1 MSHSKSNVYVVF
13 LFRKVYLDENNNIK
27 YTECECPRGTFKC
40 SHAAAIF
47 VYGIHNLSRTDTE
60 CQWKKK
66 KSTPSVEAASEMFPP
81 PKKYNP
87 LGRQPAREDR
97 AALYDDLKKYGNFT
111 GLWWIMSPEPAPA
124 ATLPVTTVEEV
135 IYSEEFLY
143 ADGQEKQLD
152 ILFKKMRVQE
162 AAIKEVSLL
171 TLGQRDNPS
180 WHLIRRGRL
189 TASNFGCV
197 LKAKRVTPSLIKRLL
212 GEYYLSGVKAIA
224 WGVTNEEGVKAFS
237 EMTGLTATDTGIWLH
252 SSGVLGASPDG
263 LVGTEGV
270 LEVKCPYSERNSTI
284 SEAASKNSFCLK
296 ISNGVFLLK
305 QDHVY
310 WHQVQGQL
318 FLTNRKICYFV
329 VWTTKEAVCIHIYRD
344 ESWMDNLK
352 RPKDFYSQHI
362 FPKIVEGE
370 L

>member
-27 YTECECPRGTFKC
+27 STECECPRGAFKC

-47 VYGIHNLSRTDTE
+47 VYGIHNLGRTDTE
-60 CQWKKK
+60 CQWK
-66 KSTPSVEAASEMFPP
+66 
-81 PKKYNP
+81 N

-124 ATLPVTTVEEV
+124 ATLPVTTGEEV
-135 IYSEEFLY
+135 FYSEEFLH

-189 TASNFGCV
+189 TASNFGFV

-212 GEYYLSGVKAIA
+212 GEYDLSGVKAIA
-224 WGVTNEEGVKAFS
+224 WGVTNEKEGVKAFS
-237 EMTGLTATDTGIWLH
+237 EMTGLTATDTWLH
-252 SSGVLGASPDG
+252 SSGVLGTSPDG

-284 SEAASKNSFCLK
+284 SEVASKNSFCLK

-318 FLTNRKICYFV
+318 FLTNREICYFV

-352 RPKDFYSQHI
+352 RLKDFYSQHI